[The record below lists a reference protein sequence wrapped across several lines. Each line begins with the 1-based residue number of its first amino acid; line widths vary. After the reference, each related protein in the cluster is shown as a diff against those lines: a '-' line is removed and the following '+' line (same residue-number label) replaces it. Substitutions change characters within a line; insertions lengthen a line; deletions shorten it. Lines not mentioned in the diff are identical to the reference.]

1 MKRTLALAL
10 AICAAFAVPQMAH
23 AQEYY
28 GPESL
33 APPAP
38 PPVAQEEAVPVPP
51 GPPGQAAW
59 VQGHYEWNGRAYFW
73 VGGHYLEPSE
83 AGLIWEPG
91 RWIARDGRWVWFAGH
106 WRR

>member
-1 MKRTLALAL
+1 MNRTLVFALAS
-10 AICAAFAVPQMAH
+10 CAAFAVAQGAF

-38 PPVAQEEAVPVPP
+38 PPVAREDLVPVPP
-51 GPPGQAAW
+51 EGAVW
-59 VQGHYEWNGRAYFW
+59 VQGHYEWNGRNYFW
-73 VGGHYLEPSE
+73 VGGHYTQPSE
-83 AGLIWEPG
+83 AGLYWEPG
-91 RWIARDGRWVWFAGH
+91 RWVDRYGRWEWIAGH